1 MHTGFP
7 WTQVIRD
14 GKGAAPGR
22 WCYRTVQGAEERQ
35 SVRVGDRQN
44 WNFRWCRSR
53 IFHVEAFRARS
64 GANTG
69 SQRVTGVKRQVGN
82 RPSLRT
88 CFVSPCA
95 LRVYVAC
102 KIAVVARIR
111 IDDATNSAMLCS
123 DLGLDPAKRISVAHD
138 DDLTAHIDAT
148 ACELLVVLLITIVG
162 VYEFTGHIAIYGIS
176 VIDRHCSDFCPEVVS
191 SWSAGSSSFAINFCG
206 EVISRIRVFGVGK
219 STSNLSI
226 AVSKPQERKRLA
238 MNSAFSLSY
247 AEPRWCGRA
256 ESRFIQSRRSSF
268 LMTESNCFPRA
279 LARLAPAGS
288 KPGSGNCWPAG
299 PVCAYR
305 AVIQRPRI
313 IANCGSRIR
322 MPHCTA
328 GLGKS
333 AHRKIV
339 ERGLRE

>member
-111 IDDATNSAMLCS
+111 IDDAANSAMLCS

-138 DDLTAHIDAT
+138 DDLAAHIDAM
-148 ACELLVVLLITIVG
+148 ACDLLVVLLITIVG

-176 VIDRHCSDFCPEVVS
+176 VIDRQLF
-191 SWSAGSSSFAINFCG
+191 
-206 EVISRIRVFGVGK
+206 R
-219 STSNLSI
+219 
-226 AVSKPQERKRLA
+226 
-238 MNSAFSLSY
+238 SL
-247 AEPRWCGRA
+247 
-256 ESRFIQSRRSSF
+256 
-268 LMTESNCFPRA
+268 
-279 LARLAPAGS
+279 
-288 KPGSGNCWPAG
+288 PGSGVFLECGLFELCDKFLWRGHFQDPRLRRREEYVESFDRSIEA
-299 PVCAYR
+299 PRTKEARDVRHFLYR
-305 AVIQRPRI
+305 MRSRDGAVVQKAASSNR
-313 IANCGSRIR
+313 ADHLS
-322 MPHCTA
+322 
-328 GLGKS
+328 
-333 AHRKIV
+333 
-339 ERGLRE
+339 